1 MEQAML
7 NESSDYSK
15 EYCEHGA
22 VNIDSLRQR
31 LTPAALAPRPTEG
44 INGTGALD
52 AADVDLLILNLDAS
66 QHVHSR
72 AHFFSWTQGLLQ
84 GLIQHEALICAVR
97 DDGERAGSAGRPQG
111 GLHVE
116 TCSTR
121 VPDGGVFSAP
131 VRDDIALLPR
141 LVDAWKAAH
150 HAALALPLRP
160 CGLFGS
166 GELVLQLDRIS
177 ATQVGLHGCHDS
189 RGEATSLFLFC
200 CREGTLAV
208 RELTLLRLLTPFVH
222 EAWMRVLMT
231 AAQTNRHGLTAA
243 APGHG
248 HITQREQEILHW
260 IYLGKS
266 NNEIGQ
272 ILSISPLTVKNHVQK
287 VLHKLD
293 VVNRA
298 QAVGKALDA
307 HLIHM

>member
-1 MEQAML
+1 MRNQSADDLREYSCPSLVSADSDRSRL
-7 NESSDYSK
+7 CAAAPVARPAEWSS
-15 EYCEHGA
+15 
-22 VNIDSLRQR
+22 NR
-31 LTPAALAPRPTEG
+31 TELQS
-44 INGTGALD
+44 AED
-52 AADVDLLILNLDAS
+52 ADLLFLNLDAS
-66 QHVHSR
+66 QHVHTR

-84 GLIQHEALICAVR
+84 GLIRHEALICAVR
-97 DDGERAGSAGRPQG
+97 DEGVRAGGAGRPLG

-121 VPDGGVFSAP
+121 VPDGAVFSVP

-141 LVDAWKAAH
+141 LTEAWRAAH
-150 HAALALPLRP
+150 HAPLALSVRA

-166 GELVLQLDRIS
+166 GELVLQLERIGV
-177 ATQVGLHGCHDS
+177 TQLVLHGCHDS
-189 RGEATSLFLFC
+189 RGEATTLFLFC
-200 CREGTLAV
+200 CRDGTISA
-208 RELTLLRLLTPFVH
+208 RELALLRLLTPFIH

-231 AAQTNRHGLTAA
+231 AAQTSRRELMVS

-307 HLIHM
+307 HLIRL